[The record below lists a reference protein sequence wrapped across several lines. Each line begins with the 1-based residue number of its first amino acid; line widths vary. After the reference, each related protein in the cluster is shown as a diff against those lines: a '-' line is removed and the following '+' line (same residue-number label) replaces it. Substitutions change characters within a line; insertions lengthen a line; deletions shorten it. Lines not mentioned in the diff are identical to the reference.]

1 MTANEHSVL
10 ADRSAISDVM
20 HRYATAIDM
29 RDFGLLEQV
38 FDDPLEADFS
48 SFGGASYSGPRA
60 EWIETVRSTVSG
72 LTSTQHLTG
81 NHVHRIDGDRA
92 HLTAYLQAMH
102 HLSGARGDPDYLI
115 GGYYDVDLVRRAE
128 GWRVSRYRLTTTWQ
142 RGDRDVLRQAAKRLK
157 GQA

>member
-1 MTANEHSVL
+1 MTDTEL
-10 ADRSAISDVM
+10 TTIADRLAISDVM

-29 RDFGLLEQV
+29 KDLALLEQV

-48 SFGGASYSGPRA
+48 TFGGAAYAGGRA
-60 EWIETVRSTVSG
+60 DWIEIMRGTVGG

-81 NHVHRIDGDRA
+81 NHVHRIEGDRA

-115 GGYYDVDLVRRAE
+115 GGYYDVDLIRRAE
-128 GWRVSRYRLTTTWQ
+128 GWRISRYSLTVTWQ
-142 RGDRDVLRQAAKRLK
+142 RGDRDVLRQAARRLK
-157 GQA
+157 G